1 MADHHFYIEKN
12 VHDGITETSIRELS
26 LMESEEELARILGGA
41 QITETTLKSAREM
54 KEMADATKKY

>member
-1 MADHHFYIEKN
+1 M
-12 VHDGITETSIRELS
+12 HDGITETSIRELS
-26 LMESEEELARILGGA
+26 LAESEEELARILGGA